1 MPPIDRPLYADSIMV
16 DRGDHSP
23 AVATP
28 VRLQRSRRAGAITPA
43 GAVYVGRPTIWGN
56 PFSQRGRIGHARSV
70 ILYGAWLAGELND
83 YILSRAGF
91 GEHEIAALIRW
102 RERLRVRLHHLR
114 YFNLECWCPR
124 TSPWCHADVL
134 LRVCNR

>member
-1 MPPIDRPLYADSIMV
+1 MLPIDRLPSAYETMV
-16 DRGDHSP
+16 DRGDHVP
-23 AVATP
+23 AVTTP

-56 PFSQRGRIGHARSV
+56 PFSQRARIGHARSV
-70 ILYGAWLAGELND
+70 ILYGAWLANELND

-114 YFNLECWCPR
+114 HFNLECWCPR